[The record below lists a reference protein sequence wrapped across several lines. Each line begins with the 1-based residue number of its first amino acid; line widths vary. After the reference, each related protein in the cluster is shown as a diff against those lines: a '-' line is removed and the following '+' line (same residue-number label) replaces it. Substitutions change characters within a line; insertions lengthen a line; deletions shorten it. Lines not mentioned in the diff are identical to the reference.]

1 MWQSNETISTRS
13 HFPAAGLSTQ
23 SGLEQALLLR
33 VLDEIDYGVLVID
46 AQGRLRHANH
56 LARHEM
62 ASSRLIMNHG
72 NSLLGTTTEF
82 TLQIQQAL
90 EQALRGQR
98 RLVSLRNVSREL
110 SLAFIPLS
118 HPLETDSPSVLV
130 LLSRQGASENLAVR
144 LFARAQ
150 NLSPSEESVL
160 MGLCR
165 GLSIPDIAAEHGV
178 VQSTV
183 RSQIKALREKTGC
196 PSIRLMMQRVS
207 SLPPVVPALRIV
219 SPMPHNVMEFAQ
231 P

>member
-13 HFPAAGLSTQ
+13 HFPAAGLGTQ
-23 SGLEQALLLR
+23 GGLEQALLLR

-183 RSQIKALREKTGC
+183 RSQIKALREK
-196 PSIRLMMQRVS
+196 PA
-207 SLPPVVPALRIV
+207 VPA
-219 SPMPHNVMEFAQ
+219 SG
-231 P
+231 